1 MNPDLC
7 LDLGLAVGHV
17 RRLLSSDPQT
27 VSSLNEGSDDL
38 NFSYPGFSSVAN
50 LEARLDVSDLIRG
63 WTLAH
68 LKKNE
73 RFRFL
78 KAVQLGRSSVKVK
91 RKQL

>member
-1 MNPDLC
+1 MVIC
-7 LDLGLAVGHV
+7 RSGQIFALGLAVGHV
-17 RRLLSSDPQT
+17 GRLGLHPQT

-68 LKKNE
+68 LKCRPWSGLSE
-73 RFRFL
+73 
-78 KAVQLGRSSVKVK
+78 
-91 RKQL
+91 